1 MEPPSR
7 YFTTTNIIVRA
18 ASNVVVRRSLPLPI
32 R

>member
-7 YFTTTNIIVRA
+7 RYTTDNLIDRA
-18 ASNVVVRRSLPLPI
+18 ASTVVVCRNLPLPI